1 MPGEEEIRGAGFEP
15 SKRVSQRI
23 TPDLHNGFTERPTQ
37 RGPFSFFVAKIETQA
52 HKPAAGRAARVFVL
66 LACAS
71 IKLCLRVARRKQ
83 TNTMSTNMKALRKM
97 QPARGLSMEPAQV
110 PVIGPADVLVRVKAA
125 SICGTDLHIYGWDR
139 WSQGRIKPPVTL
151 GHEFC
156 GVIERIG
163 DEVAA
168 LALKPGDFV
177 SAEMHVNCG
186 HCHQCRVGEAHI
198 CPNVKIIGIDQD
210 GAFADFVRIPAA
222 NIIKLDPGIP
232 EHYGAIL
239 DPLGNAVHT
248 VLAGAIAGQ
257 SVLVTGCGPIGL
269 MSIVVAKAC
278 GSSAVFATETNEHRR
293 AMARRMG
300 ADVVINPVAED
311 AVKKILGETDGTGV
325 DVLLEMSG
333 NPTAIQQGFKALR
346 AGGRASLLG
355 IPTESV
361 PLDLVNDVIFK
372 GATVQGIYGR
382 RMYGTWVQMTAL
394 LKAGRLNLDP
404 LFDERIS
411 LEKFEDA
418 FRKLQSG
425 LAGKILLYPN
435 GLQH

>member
-1 MPGEEEIRGAGFEP
+1 M
-15 SKRVSQRI
+15 
-23 TPDLHNGFTERPTQ
+23 
-37 RGPFSFFVAKIETQA
+37 
-52 HKPAAGRAARVFVL
+52 AA
-66 LACAS
+66 
-71 IKLCLRVARRKQ
+71 
-83 TNTMSTNMKALRKM
+83 TMKALRKM
-97 QPARGLSMEPAQV
+97 QAGRGLSMESAPVPA
-110 PVIGPADVLVRVKAA
+110 ISAADVLVRVKTA

-156 GVIERIG
+156 GVVERVG
-163 DEVAA
+163 EEVTAVKA
-168 LALKPGDFV
+168 GDFV

-198 CPNVKIIGIDQD
+198 CQNLRIIGIDQD
-210 GAFADFVRIPAA
+210 GAFAEFVKIPAS
-222 NIIKLDPGIP
+222 NIWKLDPAIP

-248 VLAGAIAGQ
+248 VLAGPIAGQ
-257 SVLVTGCGPIGL
+257 TVLVTGCGPIGL
-269 MSIVVAKAC
+269 MSIAVAKAC
-278 GSSAVFATETNEHRR
+278 GSSTVFATETNEKRR
-293 AMARRMG
+293 AMAKKMG
-300 ADVVINPVAED
+300 ADVVVNPAAED
-311 AVKKILGETDGTGV
+311 AVARILAETNGTGV
-325 DVLLEMSG
+325 DALLEMSG

-355 IPTESV
+355 IPTENV

-394 LKAGRLNLDP
+394 LKAGRLDLEP
-404 LFDERIS
+404 LFGEREP
-411 LEKFEDA
+411 LEKFENA
-418 FRKLQSG
+418 FAKLQGG

-435 GLQH
+435 GISC

>member
-1 MPGEEEIRGAGFEP
+1 M
-15 SKRVSQRI
+15 
-23 TPDLHNGFTERPTQ
+23 
-37 RGPFSFFVAKIETQA
+37 
-52 HKPAAGRAARVFVL
+52 AA
-66 LACAS
+66 
-71 IKLCLRVARRKQ
+71 
-83 TNTMSTNMKALRKM
+83 TMKALRKM
-97 QPARGLSMEPAQV
+97 SAGRGLSFESAPV
-110 PVIGPADVLVRVKAA
+110 PTIGAADVLVRVKTA

-156 GVIERIG
+156 GVVERVG
-163 DEVAA
+163 DEVTAVKA
-168 LALKPGDFV
+168 GDFV

-186 HCHQCRVGEAHI
+186 HCHQCRLGEAHI
-198 CPNVKIIGIDQD
+198 CQNLRIIGIDRD
-210 GAFADFVRIPAA
+210 GAFAEFVKIPAS
-222 NIIKLDPGIP
+222 NIWKLDPAIP

-248 VLAGAIAGQ
+248 VLAGPIAGQ
-257 SVLVTGCGPIGL
+257 TVLVTGCGPIGL
-269 MSIVVAKAC
+269 MSIAVAKAC
-278 GSSAVFATETNEHRR
+278 GSSTVFATETNENRR
-293 AMARRMG
+293 AMAKKMG
-300 ADVVINPVAED
+300 ADVVLNPAAED
-311 AVKKILGETDGTGV
+311 AVARILAETGGTGV
-325 DVLLEMSG
+325 DALLEMSG

-355 IPTESV
+355 IPTENV

-394 LKAGRLNLDP
+394 LKAGRLNLEP
-404 LFDERIS
+404 LFGEREP

-418 FRKLQSG
+418 FAKLQGG

-435 GLQH
+435 GMPR

>member
-1 MPGEEEIRGAGFEP
+1 MA
-15 SKRVSQRI
+15 
-23 TPDLHNGFTERPTQ
+23 T
-37 RGPFSFFVAKIETQA
+37 
-52 HKPAAGRAARVFVL
+52 
-66 LACAS
+66 
-71 IKLCLRVARRKQ
+71 
-83 TNTMSTNMKALRKM
+83 MKALRKM
-97 QPARGLSMEPAQV
+97 QAARGLSMEQAPVPA
-110 PVIGPADVLVRVKAA
+110 IGAADVLVRVKAA

-156 GVIERIG
+156 GVVERVG
-163 DEVAA
+163 EEVTAVKA
-168 LALKPGDFV
+168 GDFV

-186 HCHQCRVGEAHI
+186 HCHQCRLGEAHI
-198 CPNVKIIGIDQD
+198 CQNLRIIGIDQD
-210 GAFADFVRIPAA
+210 GAFAEFVKIPAP
-222 NIIKLDPGIP
+222 NIWKLDPAIP

-257 SVLVTGCGPIGL
+257 TVLVTGCGPIGL
-269 MSIVVAKAC
+269 MAIAVAKAC
-278 GSSAVFATETNEHRR
+278 GSSTVFATETNEQRR
-293 AMARRMG
+293 AMAKKMG
-300 ADVVINPVAED
+300 ADVVLNPAQTDSVAQIK
-311 AVKKILGETDGTGV
+311 AETSGTGV

-333 NPTAIQQGFKALR
+333 NPAAIQQGFRALR

-394 LKAGRLNLDP
+394 LKAGRLNLEP
-404 LFDERIS
+404 LFGERTPMA
-411 LEKFEDA
+411 KFENA
-418 FRKLQSG
+418 FALLQGG
-425 LAGKILLYPN
+425 LAGKILMYPD
-435 GLQH
+435 GIEKAR